1 MKKKIYNP
9 ELMAELQ
16 DIIDGLKKELHERY
30 EYLEN
35 LKKERGLDIIEAKRA
50 ENRKLREEKQ
60 QQIEDDI
67 KKLEVLNNELSII
80 LESST
85 GVNPFAN

>member
-9 ELMAELQ
+9 EELQ

-80 LESST
+80 IESST

>member
-80 LESST
+80 IESST

>member
-50 ENRKLREEKQ
+50 EKRKLREEKQ